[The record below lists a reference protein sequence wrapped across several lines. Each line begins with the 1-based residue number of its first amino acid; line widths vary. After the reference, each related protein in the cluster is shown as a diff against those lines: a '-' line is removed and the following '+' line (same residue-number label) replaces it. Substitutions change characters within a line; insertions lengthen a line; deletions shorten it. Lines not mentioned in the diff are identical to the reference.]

1 MKTQITLTD
10 GRIITTDTNQIGQ
23 VNVQDLMTQLNC
35 EAEDVCRLLDA
46 LPCDVHYGYVHHGY
60 AHKEY
65 SSPLYQTETAVKG
78 AITRH
83 LKNI

>member
-35 EAEDVCRLLDA
+35 EAEDVCQLLDA

-60 AHKEY
+60 AHKIHERNEIKY
-65 SSPLYQTETAVKG
+65 G
-78 AITRH
+78 RH
-83 LKNI
+83 